1 MSRNDVMQLAASAE
15 SYVCR
20 RRLPFAAPPGIV
32 AGMDEGAKGAGSEP
46 VDRARIGDLP
56 LAPPRVPPR
65 AGGWSRRGR
74 IGLAVGLLAAAILR
88 LALLPAVGLR
98 ADTDQFVGWVHQF
111 ATGLPLGE
119 AYRLDLSFPPVMVY
133 VFWALAHLVPAF
145 GTATDAGDLAAR
157 IAIKAPA
164 AVADIGLALGV
175 AYLLRE
181 RPRWAIGAALTVAF
195 VPLTWYVSAW
205 WGQFESIYVLLGLL
219 AAILVLAD
227 HPIAA
232 AAALGLAVMTK
243 PQALPFLVP
252 FAAYALGRYG
262 WRRAAVFGVVT
273 GAVAAAT
280 WLPFL
285 ADGGTSRY
293 LGNLGHYQDGVFA
306 VLSLRAWNA
315 WWLVQEPA
323 TGGDF
328 LADTGRLLGP
338 LTPRLLGYALA
349 GLGELAVFL
358 AVLRRPTRE
367 TLLLGLATS
376 VLVAFCF
383 LTTMHERY
391 SYGAVIF
398 LLPAVLIAAPRA
410 WVVWAV
416 LAVAAT
422 ANVIAAIPPS
432 TVPGSLIPLGGVVG
446 IAGSVAILGA
456 AAGVVLLLRLRP
468 ARGSG

>member
-1 MSRNDVMQLAASAE
+1 
-15 SYVCR
+15 
-20 RRLPFAAPPGIV
+20 
-32 AGMDEGAKGAGSEP
+32 MDESL
-46 VDRARIGDLP
+46 LP
-56 LAPPRVPPR
+56 PL
-65 AGGWSRRGR
+65 AGGWSRRTR
-74 IGLAVGLLAAAILR
+74 IELAVALLAAAMLR

-98 ADTDQFVGWVHQF
+98 DDTDQFVGWVHQL

-145 GTATDAGDLAAR
+145 GTATDAGDVAAR
-157 IAIKAPA
+157 MAIKAPA
-164 AVADIGLALGV
+164 AAADLGLALGV

-181 RPRWAIGAALTVAF
+181 RPRWAIGAALAVAF
-195 VPLTWYVSAW
+195 LPLTWYVSAW

-262 WRRAAVFGVVT
+262 WRRAAVFGLVT
-273 GAVAAAT
+273 GAVAVAT

-285 ADGGTSRY
+285 ADGGLSRY
-293 LGNLGHYQDGVFA
+293 LGSLGRYQDGVYA

-338 LTPRLLGYALA
+338 LTPRLIGYGLA
-349 GLGELAVFL
+349 GLGALVVFA
-358 AVLRRPTRE
+358 AVLRRPTRDG
-367 TLLLGLATS
+367 LLLGLAAA
-376 VLVAFCF
+376 VLVAFCL

-398 LLPAVLIAAPRA
+398 LLPAVLVAAPRA
-410 WVVWAV
+410 WVAWAV

-422 ANVIAAIPPS
+422 ANVIAAVPPS
-432 TVPGSLIPLGGVVG
+432 TVPGSLIPLGGGVG
-446 IAGSVAILGA
+446 IAGSVAILGVGA
-456 AAGVVLLLRLRP
+456 AVILVLQRP
-468 ARGSG
+468 RVRGPV

>member
-1 MSRNDVMQLAASAE
+1 MWCNGPRSAASH
-15 SYVCR
+15 VCPW
-20 RRLPFAAPPGIV
+20 RLPSAALPGIV
-32 AGMDEGAKGAGSEP
+32 AGMDEGANA
-46 VDRARIGDLP
+46 
-56 LAPPRVPPR
+56 
-65 AGGWSRRGR
+65 GWSRRSR
-74 IGLAVGLLAAAILR
+74 VGLAVGLLAAAILR

-98 ADTDQFVGWVHQF
+98 DDTDQFVGWVHQL
-111 ATGLPLGE
+111 ATGLPIGE

-145 GTATDAGDLAAR
+145 GTAADAGDLAAR
-157 IAIKAPA
+157 IAVKLPA
-164 AVADIGLALGV
+164 AIADLGLALGV
-175 AYLLRE
+175 AYLLRA
-181 RPRWAIGAALTVAF
+181 RPRWAIAAGLAVAF
-195 VPLTWYVSAW
+195 LPLTWYVSAW

-227 HPIAA
+227 HPIPA

-262 WRRAAVFGVVT
+262 WRRAAVLGVVA

-285 ADGGTSRY
+285 ADGGPSRY
-293 LGNLGHYQDGVFA
+293 MGNLGHYQDGVFA

-323 TGGDF
+323 TGGSF

-338 LTPRLLGYALA
+338 VTPRLLGYTVA

-358 AVLRRPTRE
+358 VVLRRPTRDG
-367 TLLLGLATS
+367 LLLGLAAS
-376 VLVAFCF
+376 VLVAFCL

-398 LLPAVLIAAPRA
+398 LAAAMSGRVRA
-410 WVVWAV
+410 AAWAV

-432 TVPGSLIPLGGVVG
+432 TVPGSLIPLGGPVG

-456 AAGVVLLLRLRP
+456 AAGVILLLRQPSGRRSTAGVGPP
-468 ARGSG
+468 ATVT

>member
-1 MSRNDVMQLAASAE
+1 
-15 SYVCR
+15 
-20 RRLPFAAPPGIV
+20 
-32 AGMDEGAKGAGSEP
+32 MDE
-46 VDRARIGDLP
+46 RA
-56 LAPPRVPPR
+56 A
-65 AGGWSRRGR
+65 GWSRRTR

-98 ADTDQFVGWVHQF
+98 ADTDQFVGSVHQL

-145 GTATDAGDLAAR
+145 GTAADAGDLTAR

-164 AVADIGLALGV
+164 AVADLGLALGV

-181 RPRWAIGAALTVAF
+181 RPRWAIGAALAVAF
-195 VPLTWYVSAW
+195 LPLTWYVSAW

-227 HPIAA
+227 HPLPA

-262 WRRAAVFGVVT
+262 WRRAAIVGVVT

-285 ADGGTSRY
+285 ADGGPSRY

-323 TGGDF
+323 TGGAF

-338 LTPRLLGYALA
+338 VTPRLLGYALA

-358 AVLRRPTRE
+358 AVLRRPTRDG
-367 TLLLGLATS
+367 LLLGLAAS
-376 VLVAFCF
+376 VLVAFCL

-398 LLPAVLIAAPRA
+398 LAAATSGRA
-410 WVVWAV
+410 RAAAWAV
-416 LAVAAT
+416 LAVVAT

-432 TVPGSLIPLGGVVG
+432 TVPGSLIPLGGLVG
-446 IAGSVAILGA
+446 IAGSLAILGA
-456 AAGVVLLLRLRP
+456 AAGVVLLLRP
-468 ARGSG
+468 PSARESG

>member
-1 MSRNDVMQLAASAE
+1 
-15 SYVCR
+15 
-20 RRLPFAAPPGIV
+20 
-32 AGMDEGAKGAGSEP
+32 MDES
-46 VDRARIGDLP
+46 LP
-56 LAPPRVPPR
+56 PL
-65 AGGWSRRGR
+65 AGGWSRRTR
-74 IGLAVGLLAAAILR
+74 IELAVALLAAAMLR

-98 ADTDQFVGWVHQF
+98 DDTDQFVGWVHQL

-157 IAIKAPA
+157 MAIKAPA
-164 AVADIGLALGV
+164 AAADLGLALGV

-181 RPRWAIGAALTVAF
+181 RPRWAIGAALAVAF
-195 VPLTWYVSAW
+195 LPLTWYVSAW

-243 PQALPFLVP
+243 PQAIPFLVP

-262 WRRAAVFGVVT
+262 WRRAAVFGIVA

-285 ADGGTSRY
+285 ADGGPSRY
-293 LGNLGHYQDGVFA
+293 VGSLGRYQDGVYA

-338 LTPRLLGYALA
+338 LTPRLIGYGLA
-349 GLGELAVFL
+349 GLGALVVFA
-358 AVLRRPTRE
+358 AVLRRPTRDG
-367 TLLLGLATS
+367 LLLGLAAS
-376 VLVAFCF
+376 VLVAFCL

-398 LLPAVLIAAPRA
+398 LLPAVLVAAPRA
-410 WVVWAV
+410 WVAWAV

-422 ANVIAAIPPS
+422 ANVIAAVPPS
-432 TVPGSLIPLGGVVG
+432 TVPGSLIPLGGGVG
-446 IAGSVAILGA
+446 IAGSVAILGVGA
-456 AAGVVLLLRLRP
+456 AVILVLQRP
-468 ARGSG
+468 RVRGPV

>member
-1 MSRNDVMQLAASAE
+1 
-15 SYVCR
+15 
-20 RRLPFAAPPGIV
+20 
-32 AGMDEGAKGAGSEP
+32 MDEGANGVGSQP

-56 LAPPRVPPR
+56 LVPPH
-65 AGGWSRRGR
+65 AAGWSRHTRL
-74 IGLAVGLLAAAILR
+74 GLAVGLLAAAILR

-98 ADTDQFVGWVHQF
+98 DDTDQFVGWVHQL

-145 GTATDAGDLAAR
+145 GTAADAGDLTAR

-164 AVADIGLALGV
+164 AVADLGLALGV

-181 RPRWAIGAALTVAF
+181 RPRWAIGAALAVAF

-227 HPIAA
+227 HPLPAA
-232 AAALGLAVMTK
+232 VALGLAVMTK

-252 FAAYALGRYG
+252 FAEYALGRYG

-273 GAVAAAT
+273 GAIAAAT

-285 ADGGTSRY
+285 ADGGPSRY
-293 LGNLGHYQDGVFA
+293 LDNLGHYQDKVFG

-323 TGGDF
+323 TGGSF

-338 LTPRLLGYALA
+338 LTPRMLGYAVA

-358 AVLRRPTRE
+358 VVLRRPTRDG
-367 TLLLGLATS
+367 LLLGLAAS
-376 VLVAFCF
+376 VLVAFCL

-398 LLPAVLIAAPRA
+398 LAAAMSGRVRA
-410 WVVWAV
+410 AAWAV

-446 IAGSVAILGA
+446 IAGSVVILSVGA
-456 AAGVVLLLRLRP
+456 TLIAELRRRETVSVSDPRTAGGGP
-468 ARGSG
+468 

>member
-1 MSRNDVMQLAASAE
+1 
-15 SYVCR
+15 
-20 RRLPFAAPPGIV
+20 
-32 AGMDEGAKGAGSEP
+32 MDEGANGVGLGP

-56 LAPPRVPPR
+56 LVPPLVPPR
-65 AGGWSRRGR
+65 DGGWSRRGR
-74 IGLAVGLLAAAILR
+74 IGLAIGLLAAAILR

-98 ADTDQFVGWVHQF
+98 ADTDQFVGWVHAL

-145 GTATDAGDLAAR
+145 GTAADAGDLAAR
-157 IAIKAPA
+157 IAIKIPA
-164 AVADIGLALGV
+164 AVADLGLALGV

-181 RPRWAIGAALTVAF
+181 RPRWAIGAALAVAF

-227 HPIAA
+227 HPVPA

-285 ADGGTSRY
+285 ADGGPSRY
-293 LGNLGHYQDGVFA
+293 LDNLGHYQDKVFG
-306 VLSLRAWNA
+306 VLSLRAWNT

-323 TGGDF
+323 TGGNF

-338 LTPRLLGYALA
+338 VTPRMLGYALA

-358 AVLRRPTRE
+358 AVLRRPTRDG
-367 TLLLGLATS
+367 LLLGLAAS
-376 VLVAFCF
+376 VLVAFCL

-398 LLPAVLIAAPRA
+398 MAAVTSERVRAAT
-410 WVVWAV
+410 WAV
-416 LAVAAT
+416 LAGVAT
-422 ANVIAAIPPS
+422 ANVVAAIPPAN
-432 TVPGSLIPLGGVVG
+432 VPGSLIPLGGVVG
-446 IAGSVAILGA
+446 IAGSVVILSVGA
-456 AAGVVLLLRLRP
+456 ALIAELRRRETASVSDPRTAGGGP
-468 ARGSG
+468 

>member
-1 MSRNDVMQLAASAE
+1 
-15 SYVCR
+15 
-20 RRLPFAAPPGIV
+20 
-32 AGMDEGAKGAGSEP
+32 MDESL
-46 VDRARIGDLP
+46 LP
-56 LAPPRVPPR
+56 PL
-65 AGGWSRRGR
+65 AGGWSRRTR
-74 IGLAVGLLAAAILR
+74 IELAVALLAAAMLR

-98 ADTDQFVGWVHQF
+98 DDTDQFVGWVHQL

-157 IAIKAPA
+157 MAIKAPA
-164 AVADIGLALGV
+164 AAADLGLALGV

-181 RPRWAIGAALTVAF
+181 RPRWAIGAALAVAF
-195 VPLTWYVSAW
+195 LPLTWYVSAW

-243 PQALPFLVP
+243 PQAIPFLVP

-262 WRRAAVFGVVT
+262 WRRAAVFGIVA

-285 ADGGTSRY
+285 ADGGPSRY
-293 LGNLGHYQDGVFA
+293 LGSLGRYQDGVYA

-338 LTPRLLGYALA
+338 LTPRLIGYGLA
-349 GLGELAVFL
+349 GLGALVVFA
-358 AVLRRPTRE
+358 AVLRRPTRDG
-367 TLLLGLATS
+367 LLLGLAAS
-376 VLVAFCF
+376 VLVAFCL

-398 LLPAVLIAAPRA
+398 LLPAVLVAAPRA
-410 WVVWAV
+410 WVAWAV

-422 ANVIAAIPPS
+422 ANVIAAVPPS
-432 TVPGSLIPLGGVVG
+432 TVPGSLIPLGGEVG
-446 IAGSVAILGA
+446 IAGSVAILGVGA
-456 AAGVVLLLRLRP
+456 AVILVLQRP
-468 ARGSG
+468 RVRGPV

>member
-1 MSRNDVMQLAASAE
+1 
-15 SYVCR
+15 
-20 RRLPFAAPPGIV
+20 
-32 AGMDEGAKGAGSEP
+32 MDE
-46 VDRARIGDLP
+46 
-56 LAPPRVPPR
+56 R
-65 AGGWSRRGR
+65 AGNGWSRRER
-74 IGLAVGLLAAAILR
+74 IALAVGLLAAVILR
-88 LALLPAVGLR
+88 MALLPAVGLR
-98 ADTDQFVGWVHQF
+98 ADTDQFVGWVHAL

-145 GTATDAGDLAAR
+145 GTAADAGDLAAR
-157 IAIKAPA
+157 VAIKIPA
-164 AVADIGLALGV
+164 AAADLGLALGV

-181 RPRWAIGAALTVAF
+181 RPRWALGAALAVAF

-227 HPIAA
+227 RPVLAA
-232 AAALGLAVMTK
+232 AVLGLAIMTK

-262 WRRAAVFGVVT
+262 WRRAAVLGAVT

-280 WLPFL
+280 WISFL
-285 ADGGTSRY
+285 ADGGPSRY
-293 LGNLGHYQDGVFA
+293 LDNLGHYQDQVFG

-323 TGGDF
+323 TGGAF
-328 LADTGRLLGP
+328 LSDSGRLLGP
-338 LTPRLLGYALA
+338 LTPRLLGYAMA
-349 GLGELAVFL
+349 GLGELVVFL
-358 AVLRRPTRE
+358 AVLRRPTRDG
-367 TLLLGLATS
+367 LLLGLAAS

-398 LLPAVLIAAPRA
+398 LAAAMTGRRRA
-410 WVVWAV
+410 AAWAV
-416 LAVAAT
+416 LAVTAT

-432 TVPGSLIPLGGVVG
+432 TVPGSLIALGGPVG
-446 IAGSVAILGA
+446 IAGSLVILGA
-456 AAGVVLLLRLRP
+456 AAGGVVQLLRQP
-468 ARGSG
+468 TAHGSG

>member
-1 MSRNDVMQLAASAE
+1 MAE
-15 SYVCR
+15 
-20 RRLPFAAPPGIV
+20 
-32 AGMDEGAKGAGSEP
+32 D
-46 VDRARIGDLP
+46 
-56 LAPPRVPPR
+56 
-65 AGGWSRRGR
+65 AGGWTRRERSALG
-74 IGLAVGLLAAAILR
+74 VGLLAAAGLR

-98 ADTDQFVGWVHQF
+98 DDTDQFVGWVHQL
-111 ATGLPLGE
+111 ATGLPIGE

-133 VFWALAHLVPAF
+133 IFWALAHLVPAF
-145 GTATDAGDLAAR
+145 GTASDAGDLAAR

-175 AYLLRE
+175 AYLLRD
-181 RPRWAIGAALTVAF
+181 RPRWAIGAALAIAF
-195 VPLTWYVSAW
+195 LPLTWYVSAW
-205 WGQFESIYVLLGLL
+205 WGQFESIYVILGLL

-227 HPIAA
+227 HPIPA

-252 FAAYALGRYG
+252 FAAYAIGKYG
-262 WRRAAVFGVVT
+262 WRRAAVFGVVA

-285 ADGGTSRY
+285 ADGGPSRY
-293 LGNLGHYQDGVFA
+293 LGNLGQYQDQVFG

-323 TGGDF
+323 GGGAF

-358 AVLRRPTRE
+358 AVLRRPTRDG
-367 TLLLGLATS
+367 LLLGLAAS

-391 SYGAVIF
+391 TYGAVIF
-398 LLPAVLIAAPRA
+398 LAAATSGRLRA
-410 WVVWAV
+410 AALTV

-432 TVPGSLIPLGGVVG
+432 TVPGSLIPLGGPVG
-446 IAGSVAILGA
+446 IAGSLAILGA
-456 AAGVVLLLRLRP
+456 TAGVVLLLQQRQ
-468 ARGSG
+468 ARGAT

>member
-1 MSRNDVMQLAASAE
+1 
-15 SYVCR
+15 
-20 RRLPFAAPPGIV
+20 
-32 AGMDEGAKGAGSEP
+32 MDA
-46 VDRARIGDLP
+46 DLP
-56 LAPPRVPPR
+56 ASD
-65 AGGWSRRGR
+65 GGWSPGARV
-74 IGLAVGLLAAAILR
+74 GLAVGLLAAAVLR

-98 ADTDQFVGWVHQF
+98 DDTDQFVGWVHEL

-157 IAIKAPA
+157 VALKAPA

-181 RPRWAIGAALTVAF
+181 RPRWAIIAALAVAF
-195 VPLTWYVSAW
+195 VPITWYVSAW

-227 HPIAA
+227 HPILA
-232 AAALGLAVMTK
+232 AAALGLAVMAK

-262 WRRAAVFGVVT
+262 WRRAAVFGVVS

-285 ADGGTSRY
+285 ADGGPSRY

-315 WWLVQEPA
+315 WWLIQEPA

-328 LADTGRLLGP
+328 LADTGRILGP
-338 LTPRLLGYALA
+338 LTPRLFGYALA
-349 GLGELAVFL
+349 GLAELAVFL
-358 AVLRRPTRE
+358 AVLRRPTRDG
-367 TLLLGLATS
+367 LLLGLAAS

-410 WVVWAV
+410 WVAWAV

-432 TVPGSLIPLGGVVG
+432 TVPGSLIPLGGAVG
-446 IAGSVAILGA
+446 IAGSVAIIGVGA
-456 AAGVVLLLRLRP
+456 AIIVELRRREAAIVSDARTAGSDP
-468 ARGSG
+468 

>member
-1 MSRNDVMQLAASAE
+1 
-15 SYVCR
+15 
-20 RRLPFAAPPGIV
+20 
-32 AGMDEGAKGAGSEP
+32 MDEHANGMVSGP
-46 VDRARIGDLP
+46 IDRARIGDPP
-56 LAPPRVPPR
+56 LAPPRVPAR
-65 AGGWSRRGR
+65 AGGWSRRAR
-74 IGLAVGLLAAAILR
+74 VGLAVGLLAAAILR
-88 LALLPAVGLR
+88 LALLPTIGLR
-98 ADTDQFVGWVHQF
+98 SDTDQFVGWVHQL

-119 AYRLDLSFPPVMVY
+119 AYRLDLGFPPVMVY
-133 VFWALAHLVPAF
+133 VLWVLAHLVPAF
-145 GTATDAGDLAAR
+145 GTAADAGDLAAR

-164 AVADIGLALGV
+164 AAADLGLALGV
-175 AYLLRE
+175 GYLLRE
-181 RPRWAIGAALTVAF
+181 RPRWAIGAALVVAF

-252 FAAYALGRYG
+252 FAAYALARYG

-285 ADGGTSRY
+285 ADGGPSRY
-293 LGNLGHYQDGVFA
+293 LANLGHYQDGVFA

-338 LTPRLLGYALA
+338 LTPRLIGYGLA
-349 GLGELAVFL
+349 GLGALVVFV
-358 AVLRRPTRE
+358 AVLRRPTRDG
-367 TLLLGLATS
+367 LLLGLAAS

-398 LLPAVLIAAPRA
+398 LLPAVLVAAPRA
-410 WVVWAV
+410 WAAWLV

-432 TVPGSLIPLGGVVG
+432 GPPGSLIPLGGVVG
-446 IAGSVAILGA
+446 IAGSVAILGVGA
-456 AAGVVLLLRLRP
+456 VVIAELRRHETASVSDP
-468 ARGSG
+468 

>member
-1 MSRNDVMQLAASAE
+1 
-15 SYVCR
+15 
-20 RRLPFAAPPGIV
+20 
-32 AGMDEGAKGAGSEP
+32 MDEGANA
-46 VDRARIGDLP
+46 
-56 LAPPRVPPR
+56 
-65 AGGWSRRGR
+65 GWSRRSR
-74 IGLAVGLLAAAILR
+74 VGLAVGLLVAAILR
-88 LALLPAVGLR
+88 LALLPTVGLR
-98 ADTDQFVGWVHQF
+98 ADTDQFVGWVHQL
-111 ATGLPLGE
+111 ATGLPIGE

-133 VFWALAHLVPAF
+133 VFWALAHLVPTFA
-145 GTATDAGDLAAR
+145 TAADAGDVAAR

-181 RPRWAIGAALTVAF
+181 RPRWAIGAALAVAF
-195 VPLTWYVSAW
+195 LPLTWYVSAW

-227 HPIAA
+227 HPIPA

-285 ADGGTSRY
+285 VDGGPSRY
-293 LGNLGHYQDGVFA
+293 LGNLGHYQDGPFA

-315 WWLVQEPA
+315 WWLIQEPA

-328 LADTGRLLGP
+328 LADTGQLLGP

-358 AVLRRPTRE
+358 AVLRRPTRDG
-367 TLLLGLATS
+367 LLLGLAAS

-398 LLPAVLIAAPRA
+398 LAAAMSGRVRA
-410 WVVWAV
+410 AAWAV

-432 TVPGSLIPLGGVVG
+432 TVPGFLIPLGGPVG

-456 AAGVVLLLRLRP
+456 AAGVILLLRQP
-468 ARGSG
+468 SGRGSG

>member
-1 MSRNDVMQLAASAE
+1 
-15 SYVCR
+15 
-20 RRLPFAAPPGIV
+20 
-32 AGMDEGAKGAGSEP
+32 
-46 VDRARIGDLP
+46 
-56 LAPPRVPPR
+56 
-65 AGGWSRRGR
+65 
-74 IGLAVGLLAAAILR
+74 
-88 LALLPAVGLR
+88 
-98 ADTDQFVGWVHQF
+98 
-111 ATGLPLGE
+111 
-119 AYRLDLSFPPVMVY
+119 MVY
-133 VFWALAHLVPAF
+133 IFWTLAHVVPAF

-157 IAIKAPA
+157 IAIKLPA
-164 AVADIGLALGV
+164 AASRLGLALGV

-181 RPRWAIGAALTVAF
+181 RPRWAVGAALAVAF

-227 HPIAA
+227 HPIPA
-232 AAALGLAVMTK
+232 AAALGLAIMTK

-262 WRRAAVFGVVT
+262 WRRAAVFG
-273 GAVAAAT
+273 AVAGGVAALV

-285 ADGGTSRY
+285 ADGGPSRY

-315 WWLVQEPA
+315 WWLIQEPA

-328 LADTGRLLGP
+328 LADTGRLIGP
-338 LTPRLLGYALA
+338 LTPRLIGYALA

-358 AVLRRPTRE
+358 AVLRRPTRDG
-367 TLLLGLATS
+367 LLLGLAAS
-376 VLVAFCF
+376 VLVAFCL

-391 SYGAVIF
+391 SYAAVIF
-398 LLPAVLIAAPRA
+398 LAAVMSGRARAAA
-410 WVVWAV
+410 WVL

-432 TVPGSLIPLGGVVG
+432 AVPGSLVPLGGAVG
-446 IAGSVAILGA
+446 IVGSFSVLGA
-456 AAGVVLLLRLRP
+456 TAGTLLLVGRRENGGAIDGVPLTP
-468 ARGSG
+468 TSTDAAAEVLPGT

>member
-1 MSRNDVMQLAASAE
+1 
-15 SYVCR
+15 
-20 RRLPFAAPPGIV
+20 
-32 AGMDEGAKGAGSEP
+32 MDEALRPHA
-46 VDRARIGDLP
+46 A
-56 LAPPRVPPR
+56 
-65 AGGWSRRGR
+65 GWSRHTRL
-74 IGLAVGLLAAAILR
+74 GLAVGLLAAAILR
-88 LALLPAVGLR
+88 LALLPAIGLR
-98 ADTDQFVGWVHQF
+98 DDTDQFVGWVHAL
-111 ATGLPLGE
+111 ATGLPLVE

-133 VFWALAHLVPAF
+133 VFWALAHLVPTF
-145 GTATDAGDLAAR
+145 GTAADAGDLAAR
-157 IAIKAPA
+157 IVIKAPA

-181 RPRWAIGAALTVAF
+181 RPRWAIGAALAVAF
-195 VPLTWYVSAW
+195 LPLTWYVSAW

-227 HPIAA
+227 HPIPAA
-232 AAALGLAVMTK
+232 VALGLAVMTK

-262 WRRAAVFGVVT
+262 WRRAAVVGVVT

-285 ADGGTSRY
+285 ADGGPSRY

-323 TGGDF
+323 TGGSF

-338 LTPRLLGYALA
+338 LTPRLLGYAVA

-358 AVLRRPTRE
+358 VVLRRPTRDG
-367 TLLLGLATS
+367 LLLGLAAS
-376 VLVAFCF
+376 VLVAFCL

-398 LLPAVLIAAPRA
+398 LAAAMSGRVRA
-410 WVVWAV
+410 AAWAV

-432 TVPGSLIPLGGVVG
+432 TVPGSLIPLGGPVG

-456 AAGVVLLLRLRP
+456 AAGVVLLLRLPSGRRSTAGVGPP
-468 ARGSG
+468 ATVT

>member
-1 MSRNDVMQLAASAE
+1 MDAG
-15 SYVCR
+15 
-20 RRLPFAAPPGIV
+20 PPAN
-32 AGMDEGAKGAGSEP
+32 AGA
-46 VDRARIGDLP
+46 
-56 LAPPRVPPR
+56 
-65 AGGWSRRGR
+65 WSRRERGW
-74 IGLAVGLLAAAILR
+74 LTVGLVAAAILR

-98 ADTDQFVGWVHQF
+98 ADTDQFVGWVHQM

-133 VFWALAHLVPAF
+133 LFWTLAHIVPAF

-157 IAIKAPA
+157 VAIKLPA
-164 AVADIGLALGV
+164 AAADIGLAIGI

-181 RPRWAIGAALTVAF
+181 RPRWAIGAALAVVF
-195 VPLTWYVSAW
+195 LPLTWYVSAW

-227 HPIAA
+227 HPIPAA
-232 AAALGLAVMTK
+232 AVLGLAVMTK

-252 FAAYALGRYG
+252 FAAYAFGRYG
-262 WRRAAVFGVVT
+262 WRRAVVFGIVT
-273 GAVAAAT
+273 GGVAALV

-285 ADGGTSRY
+285 ADGGPSRY

-315 WWLVQEPA
+315 WWLIQEPA

-328 LADTGRLLGP
+328 LADTGRLIGP
-338 LTPRLLGYALA
+338 LTPRVLGYALA
-349 GLGELAVFL
+349 GLGELAVFV
-358 AVLRRPTRE
+358 AVLRRPTRDG
-367 TLLLGLATS
+367 LLLGLAAS
-376 VLVAFCF
+376 VLVAFCL

-398 LLPAVLIAAPRA
+398 LAAAMSGRA
-410 WVVWAV
+410 RAAAWAV

-422 ANVIAAIPPS
+422 ANVVAAIPP
-432 TVPGSLIPLGGVVG
+432 TAVPGTLVPLGGVVG
-446 IAGSVAILGA
+446 IVGSLSILGA
-456 AAGVVLLLRLRP
+456 SAGVLLLVRPRL
-468 ARGSG
+468 GSASN